1 MSRGLLIA
9 LLVVIIGALIAIPL
23 IIARRTGS
31 RQTGAPAPTR
41 DARPRLSAPAAT
53 PAATPVSKPPPGQD
67 KELAADNLKGVQG
80 QVSASALRTIRD
92 RVEAD
97 PAEAARVVRRWLNE
111 DR

>member
-1 MSRGLLIA
+1 MGRGLLIA

-23 IIARRTGS
+23 IIVRRTGS
-31 RQTGAPAPTR
+31 RQSGAPASTR
-41 DARPRLSAPAAT
+41 EAPSPPSAPAAI
-53 PAATPVSKPPPGQD
+53 PAATPVPKPLPRPD
-67 KELAADNLKGVQG
+67 EEPATDNLKGVQG

-92 RVEAD
+92 RVEAN